1 MTTGTGEDS
10 PVNVTHY
17 LKGISLPAKKQGLVD
32 QAKENG
38 APSEVMEMIEA
49 MPDSSYETMADVMK
63 GYKQAE

>member
-17 LKGISLPAKKQGLVD
+17 LKGIDLPVKKQELVDHAKK
-32 QAKENG
+32 NG
-38 APSEVMEMIEA
+38 APSEVMKMIEA
-49 MPDSSYETMADVMK
+49 MPDSSYATMADVMK